1 MFGLNKNV
9 YCIIKRLHNRRF
21 WRVISSL
28 CENKIKCLT
37 LNNWLC
43 HARPRLVNINS
54 DETLFYQFTVSVN
67 KCGGSCNNIDNPYA
81 WIRVPNK
88 IKNVNVKVI
97 NWWSRVHLST

>member
-28 CENKIKCLT
+28 YENKIKCLT

-54 DETLFYQFTVSVN
+54 DETLFYRFTVSVN
-67 KCGGSCNNIDNPYA
+67 KCGGSCNTIDN
-81 WIRVPNK
+81 PNK

-97 NWWSRVHLST
+97 NLWSRVPVST